1 MKVLWDGTYGF
12 SSLAEKRE
20 DKKVIP
26 FTDVITEA
34 ALSSQ
39 LFEDPRP
46 ECLSG
51 RGLNS
56 RPPAQQIGALPTEL
70 TRPLKFEVQIN
81 TASVQWVTSH
91 CYLKCQEII
100 NFLIWALPQQW
111 ND

>member
-20 DKKVIP
+20 DKKVTP
-26 FTDVITEA
+26 FADVITKA
-34 ALSSQ
+34 AISSQ

-51 RGLNS
+51 RGFNS
-56 RPPAQQIGALPTEL
+56 RPPAQQTAALPTEL
-70 TRPLKFEVQIN
+70 TRPLKFKMQIN

-91 CYLKCQEII
+91 CCLKCKEII
-100 NFLIWALPQQW
+100 NFLICALPQQW